1 MLTICHVIVV
11 VIDTL
16 EADTVFKCAIY
27 RTTDYIYIVYFTD
40 HTNSESLKPSCISDS
55 KVVNPDKSE
64 LEEYYPQIGT
74 YITYVSTHTYNELYY
89 YIHEEM
95 IRYT

>member
-16 EADTVFKCAIY
+16 EADTVFRCAIY
-27 RTTDYIYIVYFTD
+27 RTTDYIYIVCFTEY
-40 HTNSESLKPSCISDS
+40 SGSYKQLKPSCISDS

-64 LEEYYPQIGT
+64 LEEYYPQIGM

-89 YIHEEM
+89 TYM
-95 IRYT
+95 MR

>member
-16 EADTVFKCAIY
+16 EADTVFRCAIEQLITFILCIF
-27 RTTDYIYIVYFTD
+27 RFIQTA
-40 HTNSESLKPSCISDS
+40 ESLKPSCISDS

-74 YITYVSTHTYNELYY
+74 YITYVSMHTYNELYY
-89 YIHEEM
+89 TYM
-95 IRYT
+95 RR

>member
-27 RTTDYIYIVYFTD
+27 RTTDYIYIVCFT
-40 HTNSESLKPSCISDS
+40 
-55 KVVNPDKSE
+55 
-64 LEEYYPQIGT
+64 EYSGSYKQLN
-74 YITYVSTHTYNELYY
+74 H
-89 YIHEEM
+89 
-95 IRYT
+95 